1 MRQTVIVPFWTALSI
16 QAVII
21 KSSQSGCIACHA
33 KPPGPHDEGC
43 PVSALYS
50 LIRLAEESNGGTT
63 PAPRRSSRR
72 PGASRRGG
80 ARAGAGR
87 KSNRGGARP
96 GAGRKPTTAKSA
108 KKRTP
113 ARKAAPRKATP
124 RKRTGKGGEPGTGGN
139 SGGPQI
145 TTPPAA

>member
-1 MRQTVIVPFWTALSI
+1 MKQTIIVPFWTALSI

-50 LIRLAEESNGGTT
+50 LIRLAEESNGGTS

-72 PGASRRGG
+72 ASRRGG
-80 ARAGAGR
+80 ARPGAGR

-96 GAGRKPTTAKSA
+96 GAGRKPAAA

-113 ARKAAPRKATP
+113 ARKATPRKATKATP
-124 RKRTGKGGEPGTGGN
+124 RKRTASAKPSNGGGN
-139 SGGPQI
+139 GGAEALI
-145 TTPPAA
+145 PPAA